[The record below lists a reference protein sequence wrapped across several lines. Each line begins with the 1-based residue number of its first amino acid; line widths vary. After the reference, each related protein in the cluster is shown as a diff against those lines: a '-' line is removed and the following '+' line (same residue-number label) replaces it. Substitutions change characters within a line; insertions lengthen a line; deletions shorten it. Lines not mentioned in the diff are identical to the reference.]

1 MATVKT
7 AEKAAAKVDEKRV
20 IVSGSIPASLNEK
33 FEDYRWEN
41 RLSKAE
47 VVARAIDLLLSG
59 K

>member
-7 AEKAAAKVDEKRV
+7 VEKKADEKKV

>member
-7 AEKAAAKVDEKRV
+7 VEKADEKRV

>member
-1 MATVKT
+1 MATDKT
-7 AEKAAAKVDEKRV
+7 VEKVDEKRV
-20 IVSGSIPASLNEK
+20 IVSGSIPKSLNEK

-47 VVARAIDLLLSG
+47 VVARAIELLLSS